1 MLKDTFVGPTL
12 IAFSNEHPGAAAR
25 LFKEF
30 AKAND
35 KFEIKGA
42 AFEGKIQDVEFLATL
57 PTYEEAIARLMGT
70 MKEAAAGKLVSHFC
84 GITRQI
90 TRSSLIIKRF
100 LLHLTLLILGIDCY
114 VIN

>member
-1 MLKDTFVGPTL
+1 
-12 IAFSNEHPGAAAR
+12 
-25 LFKEF
+25 
-30 AKAND
+30 
-35 KFEIKGA
+35 
-42 AFEGKIQDVEFLATL
+42 
-57 PTYEEAIARLMGT
+57 MGT
-70 MKEAAAGKLVSHFC
+70 MKEAAAGKLVRTFC